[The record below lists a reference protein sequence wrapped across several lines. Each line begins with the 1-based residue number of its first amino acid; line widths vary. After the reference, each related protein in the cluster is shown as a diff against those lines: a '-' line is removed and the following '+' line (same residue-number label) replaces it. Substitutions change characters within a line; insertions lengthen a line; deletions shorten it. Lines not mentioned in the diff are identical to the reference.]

1 MPVHWYRFGGLP
13 SLIANVTSPIVL
25 RIAIKNFFIAALCG
39 DTNPIGIPRYWC
51 KVGNDYEE
59 LITGLSFADKRQ
71 NVIVCITGVDPFKST
86 FSKIIFIQGGLVFIE
101 SIQILH

>member
-13 SLIANVTSPIVL
+13 SLIANVTSPIML
-25 RIAIKNFFIAALCG
+25 RIAIKNFFIETMFRN
-39 DTNPIGIPRYWC
+39 TNPVGIPGHWC

-59 LITGLSFADKRQ
+59 LITGFSFADKRQ

-86 FSKIIFIQGGLVFIE
+86 FSKIVLIQGGLVLIE
-101 SIQILH
+101 AVQILH